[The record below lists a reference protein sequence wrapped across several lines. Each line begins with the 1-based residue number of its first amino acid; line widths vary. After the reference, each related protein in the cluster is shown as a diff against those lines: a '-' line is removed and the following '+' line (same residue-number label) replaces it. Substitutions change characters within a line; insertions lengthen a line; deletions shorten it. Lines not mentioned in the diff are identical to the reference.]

1 MHIYTFLKTQIE
13 KHNKVMLLFVVSSRG
28 SSPGRQGFK
37 MAVGID
43 GEIFGSVG
51 GGIMEYNLVEEA
63 KAYLKKS
70 DFDPFL
76 KNQIHKGGVTDGS
89 GLICSG
95 EQMVLF
101 YMLDSSVQPHLNNIL
116 FQKKGYLKVTPEKF
130 ELLTSYSSIKRY
142 QFELVSKNSW
152 TYMEK
157 INPKNQ
163 LYIIGAGHV
172 GLATSEIFSK
182 LNFEIT
188 MIDDRKDL
196 NTLINNPYID
206 NKIITNYEN
215 INRFIPNGENTFVAI
230 MTQGF
235 KTDKI
240 VLEKLIRKKVKYLG
254 LLGSKIKLKTMFE
267 VLEKGGASKDLL
279 KEIHAPIGLAINS
292 KTPMEIAVSIAA
304 EVVGRNNKAI

>member
-1 MHIYTFLKTQIE
+1 MNIYTFLSEQIE
-13 KHNKVMLLFVVSSRG
+13 NHNKVMLLLVVSSTG

-37 MAVGID
+37 MAVGTD

-70 DFDPFL
+70 DFSPFL
-76 KNQIHKGGVTDGS
+76 KQQVHKGGVADGS

-101 YMLDSSVQPHLNNIL
+101 YLLDSGVQHHLNNIL
-116 FQKKGYLKVTPEKF
+116 SQKKGSLKVTPEKF
-130 ELLTSYSSIKRY
+130 ELLPSFSSSNKY
-142 QFELVSKNSW
+142 QFEFESKNSW
-152 TYMEK
+152 TYIEN
-157 INPKNQ
+157 INPNNQ

-196 NTLINNPYID
+196 NTLINNPFID

-215 INRFIPNGENTFVAI
+215 IDQFIPDGKNTFVAI

-240 VLEKLIRKKVKYLG
+240 VLKKLILKKIKYLG
-254 LLGSKIKLKTMFE
+254 MMGSKTKLKTMFE
-267 VLEKGGASKDLL
+267 VLEKEGVSKKLL
-279 KEIHAPIGLAINS
+279 QKIHAPIGLAIGS
-292 KTPMEIAVSIAA
+292 KTPMEIAVSVAG
-304 EVVGRNNKAI
+304 EVIDIRNM